1 MWIPILLT
9 TMVAVLV
16 VGEVAVLEDKVI
28 QVVDTL
34 VDQEEEVRV
43 KRGAVDHEEGSG
55 AGLLGSSFPDYGIDD
70 EDQVKQVL
78 VRKNND
84 KLSKCCKI
92 ILIHRGTNTEAQT
105 LCRAELFPLLPRP
118 FSRFRLRLGRRG
130 DLPALAFVFMIR
142 SLIFIT
148 IKRRH
153 SLCWQLTSWKW
164 SSCFPQQLSVW

>member
-16 VGEVAVLEDKVI
+16 VGEVAVLEDKVL

-70 EDQVKQVL
+70 EDQVKLQNKYLLGRTTTNCRNV
-78 VRKNND
+78 
-84 KLSKCCKI
+84 KI
-92 ILIHRGTNTEAQT
+92 IH
-105 LCRAELFPLLPRP
+105 
-118 FSRFRLRLGRRG
+118 
-130 DLPALAFVFMIR
+130 
-142 SLIFIT
+142 
-148 IKRRH
+148 
-153 SLCWQLTSWKW
+153 
-164 SSCFPQQLSVW
+164 

>member
-16 VGEVAVLEDKVI
+16 VGEVVVLEDKVI

-70 EDQVKQVL
+70 EDQVKLQ
-78 VRKNND
+78 N
-84 KLSKCCKI
+84 KC
-92 ILIHRGTNTEAQT
+92 L
-105 LCRAELFPLLPRP
+105 
-118 FSRFRLRLGRRG
+118 LGRTTTNCRCSSYNKH
-130 DLPALAFVFMIR
+130 LFC
-142 SLIFIT
+142 SLT
-148 IKRRH
+148 
-153 SLCWQLTSWKW
+153 W
-164 SSCFPQQLSVW
+164 SSSSIP

>member
-43 KRGAVDHEEGSG
+43 KRGVVDHEEGSG

-70 EDQVKQVL
+70 EDQVKLQ
-78 VRKNND
+78 N
-84 KLSKCCKI
+84 KC
-92 ILIHRGTNTEAQT
+92 
-105 LCRAELFPLLPRP
+105 F
-118 FSRFRLRLGRRG
+118 LGRTKTNCQNV
-130 DLPALAFVFMIR
+130 A
-142 SLIFIT
+142 
-148 IKRRH
+148 K
-153 SLCWQLTSWKW
+153 
-164 SSCFPQQLSVW
+164 